1 MILCRTFYT
10 LFIHSLIVIEVYTL
24 LIYCFTLFIHFRC
37 HVRVCFCVGW
47 TPTRLFLIRKDDFQE
62 TGFLLVLHQRDRLVR
77 SPTADGSDL
86 LGVNSQHHNTMC
98 YHIWWRS
105 CSFAKMVDF
114 VRMISIHGA
123 TKSWCMFQNLEKA
136 AEPNAIISD
145 VFWSLPAQEQASPIV
160 TGSHFLG
167 RLSPWL
173 ALCPHMTRASAS
185 NESFCSALMSNSL
198 DCYLEGSHK
207 WKVQRSGEKK
217 LDSLD
222 QSMTIMT
229 IMILLYTHVYFC
241 MSMYLSIYSIFLF
254 IYLSIYQSIWD
265 FVWT

>member
-98 YHIWWRS
+98 YHIIWWRS

-123 TKSWCMFQNLEKA
+123 TKSWCMFQKSWKSCGTQCHHIGCIL
-136 AEPNAIISD
+136 ISSCPRAGLSHSNGIAFSRSAVAMAGVVSSHD
-145 VFWSLPAQEQASPIV
+145 KSECEQ
-160 TGSHFLG
+160 
-167 RLSPWL
+167 R
-173 ALCPHMTRASAS
+173 
-185 NESFCSALMSNSL
+185 
-198 DCYLEGSHK
+198 
-207 WKVQRSGEKK
+207 
-217 LDSLD
+217 
-222 QSMTIMT
+222 
-229 IMILLYTHVYFC
+229 
-241 MSMYLSIYSIFLF
+241 IFLQCPDEQQF
-254 IYLSIYQSIWD
+254 GLLLGGQPQIEGAA
-265 FVWT
+265 

>member
-1 MILCRTFYT
+1 MAQLK
-10 LFIHSLIVIEVYTL
+10 VD
-24 LIYCFTLFIHFRC
+24 
-37 HVRVCFCVGW
+37 VCF
-47 TPTRLFLIRKDDFQE
+47 K
-62 TGFLLVLHQRDRLVR
+62 
-77 SPTADGSDL
+77 
-86 LGVNSQHHNTMC
+86 
-98 YHIWWRS
+98 
-105 CSFAKMVDF
+105 
-114 VRMISIHGA
+114 
-123 TKSWCMFQNLEKA
+123 NLEKA

-254 IYLSIYQSIWD
+254 IYLSISLSGILFGHRHPTPTIAMFGTCRCQDLSL
-265 FVWT
+265 